1 MKRRS
6 IMLGVGTL
14 IIAGGIAFSTGIESQ
29 AESQDAAATV
39 VEEKNGFN
47 FRMPMHNLSEED
59 YQNMRKHHSEVHNGK
74 INAGNGLGSHC
85 NFEK

>member
-29 AESQDAAATV
+29 SESQDAATA

-47 FRMPMHNLSEED
+47 FRMPMHSNLSEED
-59 YQNMRKHHSEVHNGK
+59 YQNMRKHHDKVHNGK
-74 INAGNGLGSHC
+74 MNGEKGWGSHC
-85 NFEK
+85 NTEK